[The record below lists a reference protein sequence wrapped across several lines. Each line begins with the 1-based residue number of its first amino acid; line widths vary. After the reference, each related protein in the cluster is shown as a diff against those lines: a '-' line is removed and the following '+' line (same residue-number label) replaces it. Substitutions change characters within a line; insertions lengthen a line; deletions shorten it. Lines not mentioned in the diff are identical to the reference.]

1 MEVEEGRRLHA
12 VSDSDHAPGLRF
24 GILLARLHPGV
35 WRDAVVLADELG
47 YESVWIADHLVLPQR
62 ISGELVRGEEHPP
75 VAPQTPVFDVPAYL
89 SYLAACTQHIRL
101 GVYVYLLGIRHPFVT
116 ARGFATLDVVS
127 NGRVELGVGAGWLEN
142 EWVAA
147 GLDPRTRGR
156 RLDECIA
163 VCRRLWREPIV
174 EHHGEFFDF
183 EPVAFE
189 PKPVQSPLPISVGGE
204 SQTAMRRAASL
215 DGWMGLVHT
224 PESAARVVSAYRSI
238 EAAVRPDHR
247 GLVSVTGECRDHG
260 ELADWHAA
268 GVDRLIVAP
277 WSRSRDALDALR
289 RFAAEFL

>member
-1 MEVEEGRRLHA
+1 M
-12 VSDSDHAPGLRF
+12 SDADRASAMRF
-24 GILLARLHPGV
+24 GVLLVRMHPAI

-47 YESVWIADHLVLPQR
+47 YESVWIADHLVLPQQMT
-62 ISGELVRGEEHPP
+62 GQLVPGEEHAP
-75 VAPQTPVFDVPAYL
+75 VDPHTPVFDVPAYL
-89 SYLAACTQHIRL
+89 SYLAASTHRVRL
-101 GVYVYLLGIRHPFVT
+101 GVYVYLLGIRHPFVS

-127 NGRVELGVGAGWLEN
+127 NGRAELGVGAGWLEN

-156 RLDECIA
+156 RLDECIE
-163 VCRRLWREPIV
+163 VCRKLWREPVV

-204 SQTAMRRAASL
+204 SRAAMRRAAAL

-224 PESAARVVSAYRSI
+224 PESAARVVADYRSV
-238 EAAVRPDHR
+238 ESSLRPGHR
-247 GLVSVTGECRDHG
+247 CIVSVTGECRDQD
-260 ELADWHAA
+260 ELARWAAA

-277 WSRSRDALDALR
+277 WSRSRDALDGLR
-289 RFAAEFL
+289 RFADQFL